1 MWLSAAVATSITPL
15 PLAHLSTPTW
25 TPLSCPPPQPLSTPI
40 SPFSLSSSTHSR
52 SSHFSFPPCLS
63 LSLAA
68 SSADAP
74 CHSSYFSLLKFPNW
88 SQLEPQQS
96 KGVGVVGVWGG
107 AYTEMW
113 IESKYACV
121 YDRHTESHK
130 FWTCI
135 RLRYVVQDC
144 ISNLTKLD
152 CSTKAIW
159 SWPEM
164 LHDCPCHSHSLVL
177 EKTRFCTQ
185 VDHI

>member
-1 MWLSAAVATSITPL
+1 
-15 PLAHLSTPTW
+15 
-25 TPLSCPPPQPLSTPI
+25 
-40 SPFSLSSSTHSR
+40 
-52 SSHFSFPPCLS
+52 
-63 LSLAA
+63 
-68 SSADAP
+68 
-74 CHSSYFSLLKFPNW
+74 
-88 SQLEPQQS
+88 
-96 KGVGVVGVWGG
+96 
-107 AYTEMW
+107 MW

-135 RLRYVVQDC
+135 RLGYVVQDC

-185 VDHI
+185 VDHIYAEYEITVLKWRGHIKPVHNKVRNKSCQSLIFVWLYWYQPSATFRQQVPDSRCLPVRRFSCHVKSPTSSMHVFIACLLFLWQLHVRKGIRLLSRLYGSYRCLFSYFTVSL